1 MRGEGSPRAALV
13 KVFEVARTGGGQRC
27 LMLDTM
33 VKIPADAPEIA
44 RLVEAAVEDLQE
56 RFGHAIERGRVAG
69 EIAASVDPVQT
80 ARVLLSLYL
89 GMYVLVRSGAAGE
102 PVLGAVLQQVQ
113 ALLPATSV
121 AGADE

>member
-1 MRGEGSPRAALV
+1 MLRRYGSARAPGA
-13 KVFEVARTGGGQRC
+13 ERVARRRVAAC
-27 LMLDTM
+27 
-33 VKIPADAPEIA
+33 DAPEIA